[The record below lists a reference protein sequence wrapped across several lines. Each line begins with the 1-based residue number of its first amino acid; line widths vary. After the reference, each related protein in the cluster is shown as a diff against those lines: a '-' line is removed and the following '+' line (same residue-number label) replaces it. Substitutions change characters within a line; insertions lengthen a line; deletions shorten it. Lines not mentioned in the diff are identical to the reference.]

1 MDNFIDEEVKWY
13 ALHTYSGYENMVK
26 DNIEKLI
33 ENNGLQDQIF
43 DLRIP
48 TVDTIEEKANGKKK
62 VVARRL
68 FPCYLLIK
76 MRYSNELWFLITNT
90 RGVTCF
96 CGPGGRPVALT
107 EDEVRR
113 WQLEDIISDIDVSV
127 GDNVKIISGSLE
139 NQVGIVE
146 NIDIEHQ
153 KVRVKV
159 TFMGREMPVDMN
171 FSQIEKINL

>member
-1 MDNFIDEEVKWY
+1 M
-13 ALHTYSGYENMVK
+13 
-26 DNIEKLI
+26 
-33 ENNGLQDQIF
+33 
-43 DLRIP
+43 
-48 TVDTIEEKANGKKK
+48 
-62 VVARRL
+62 
-68 FPCYLLIK
+68 
-76 MRYSNELWFLITNT
+76 
-90 RGVTCF
+90 
-96 CGPGGRPVALT
+96 T